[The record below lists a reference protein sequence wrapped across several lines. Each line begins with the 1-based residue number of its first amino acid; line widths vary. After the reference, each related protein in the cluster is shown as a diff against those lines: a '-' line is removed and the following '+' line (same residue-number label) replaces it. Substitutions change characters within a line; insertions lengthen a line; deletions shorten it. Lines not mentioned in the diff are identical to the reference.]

1 MDTKANSKDTI
12 ADHRRWIID
21 SLGLEYSAEFV
32 PFSQSRNAKEKN
44 RSLNWRVTFK
54 RGRQSLTTDYS
65 QGVGHIP
72 GYSTQPYRNNGWYYD
87 YAKSVAESGK
97 VRIDVRYETRLAGG
111 VSLPIP
117 SREDVLYSLVME
129 AGVLDFPKFEDW
141 AADFGYDPDS
151 RKGEAVYRACI
162 VIALE
167 LRSMIGD
174 VNLAKLRELFQD
186 Y

>member
-1 MDTKANSKDTI
+1 MSQDTQANSTDTTA
-12 ADHRRWIID
+12 ADRLAFID

-54 RGRQSLTTDYS
+54 RGRQSLTTDYM
-65 QGVGHIP
+65 QGVGHII
-72 GYSTQPYRNNGWYYD
+72 GHKYKAR
-87 YAKSVAESGK
+87 KSLDEDKAESLTCETAKVHYLGK
-97 VRIDVRYETRLAGG
+97 QHG
-111 VSLPIP
+111 VFMGRVQPIP
-117 SREDVLYSLVME
+117 SREDVLHCLVLD
-129 AGVLDFPKFEDW
+129 AGVLDSPRFEDW
-141 AADFGYDPDS
+141 SSDFGYDPDS
-151 RKGEAVYRACI
+151 RKGEAIYRACM

-174 VNLAKLRELFQD
+174 VNLAKLRDLFQD